1 MLSFKKLFKS
11 FKSLVNL
18 YIDSEMWEELKYEFS
33 EDGDDRIKN
42 LFSKNR
48 SLEEIEVESLIDK
61 KAFKIARKDSARFIC
76 KDSSMDKLEKAL
88 NSKKKNY
95 KDIENQRR

>member
-1 MLSFKKLFKS
+1 
-11 FKSLVNL
+11 
-18 YIDSEMWEELKYEFS
+18 MWEELKYEFS

-48 SLEEIEVESLIDK
+48 SLEVIEVESLLDK
-61 KAFKIARKDSARFIC
+61 KAFNKAFKITRKDSARFIC

-88 NSKKKNY
+88 NSKNKNY
-95 KDIENQRR
+95 KDIESQRR

>member
-1 MLSFKKLFKS
+1 
-11 FKSLVNL
+11 
-18 YIDSEMWEELKYEFS
+18 MWEELKYEFS

-42 LFSKNR
+42 LFMKNR

-95 KDIENQRR
+95 KNIESQRR